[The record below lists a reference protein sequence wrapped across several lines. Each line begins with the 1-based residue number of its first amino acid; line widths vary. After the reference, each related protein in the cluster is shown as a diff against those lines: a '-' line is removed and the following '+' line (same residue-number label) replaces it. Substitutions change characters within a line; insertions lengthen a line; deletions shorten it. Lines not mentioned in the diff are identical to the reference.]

1 MKLLVDTQCWLW
13 MNVSPG
19 KFSDRTR
26 ALLLDPKTV
35 RMLSAAS
42 VWEIGI
48 KYHLGKLP
56 LPVAPTDYV
65 PARLELTQ
73 TAPLPIS
80 VAHALRAGALPL
92 LHRDPFDRMIVAQAL
107 VEGVPVLSSDRQL
120 AAYGIRRLAP

>member
-13 MNVSPG
+13 MNASPE

-26 ALLLDPKTV
+26 ALLLDPNTL

-42 VWEIGI
+42 IWEIGI

-56 LPVAPTDYV
+56 LPVTPTDYV
-65 PARLELTQ
+65 PARLTLTR
-73 TAPLPIS
+73 TAPLSIS
-80 VAHALRAGALPL
+80 VTHALRAGALPL

-120 AAYGIRRLAP
+120 DGYGIRRLDP

>member
-1 MKLLVDTQCWLW
+1 MKVLVDTQCWLW
-13 MNVSPG
+13 MNASPE

-26 ALLLDPKTV
+26 ALLLDPDTV

-42 VWEIGI
+42 IWEIGI

-56 LPVAPTDYV
+56 LPVAPMDYV
-65 PARLELTQ
+65 PPRLALTR
-73 TAPLPIS
+73 TAPLSIS
-80 VAHALRAGALPL
+80 VTHALRAGALPS

-120 AAYGIRRLAP
+120 DAYGIRRLAP

>member
-1 MKLLVDTQCWLW
+1 MKVLVDTQCWLW
-13 MNVSPG
+13 MNASPE

-26 ALLLDPKTV
+26 ALLLHTDTV

-42 VWEIGI
+42 IWEIGI

-56 LPVAPTDYV
+56 LPVAPMDYV
-65 PARLELTQ
+65 PPRLALTR
-73 TAPLPIS
+73 TTPLSIS
-80 VAHALRAGALPL
+80 VTHALRAGALPS

-120 AAYGIRRLAP
+120 DGYGIRRLAP

>member
-1 MKLLVDTQCWLW
+1 MKVLIDTQCWLW
-13 MNVSPG
+13 MNASPE

-26 ALLLDPKTV
+26 ALLLDPDTV
-35 RMLSAAS
+35 RMLSAGS
-42 VWEIGI
+42 IWEIAI

-65 PARLELTQ
+65 PARLALTK
-73 TAPLPIS
+73 TTPLSIS
-80 VAHALRAGALPL
+80 VAHALRAGALPP

-120 AAYGIRRLAP
+120 DGYGIRLLTP